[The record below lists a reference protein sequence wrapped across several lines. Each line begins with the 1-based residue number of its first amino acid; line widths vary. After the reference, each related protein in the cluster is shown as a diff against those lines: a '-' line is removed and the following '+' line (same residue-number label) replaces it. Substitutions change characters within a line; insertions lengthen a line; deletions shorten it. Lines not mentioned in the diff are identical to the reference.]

1 MKKNFAITCLLSLLA
16 LPLSAN
22 AQIFPVIPTFNE
34 ATGVLEVPF
43 VFYAGQSFYLSLTIT
58 DPATLTLQADPAK
71 LIEISPSESSAD
83 NTSAD
88 IVGTW
93 TIDGGSDQ
101 FVFGADASFEM
112 TQQAGVDEEACP
124 AGGSELGTFRWTPQT
139 GVFKA
144 LIATDGNGECGL
156 SHVSN
161 VVRFLPDGNTMT
173 LMIGSAVE
181 ATLTLQ
187 Q

>member
-1 MKKNFAITCLLSLLA
+1 MKKTYALTCFLA
-16 LPLSAN
+16 LLTSPFSAN
-22 AQIFPVIPTFNE
+22 AQIFPVIPNFNE

-43 VFYAGQSFYLSLTIT
+43 VFYAGKAFYLSLTVT
-58 DPATLTLQADPAK
+58 DPVALTLQADPAK
-71 LIEISPSESSAD
+71 LIDVSLTESSSD
-83 NTSAD
+83 NTTDD

-101 FVFGADASFEM
+101 FVFGADASFQM
-112 TQQAGVDEEACP
+112 TQQAGVDAEACP
-124 AGGSELGTFRWTPQT
+124 DGGSELGTFRWTPQT

-144 LIATDGNGECGL
+144 FITTDENGECGL
-156 SHVSN
+156 SHAQN

-173 LMIGSAVE
+173 LMIGNAAE

>member
-1 MKKNFAITCLLSLLA
+1 MKKIHALTCFITLLA
-16 LPLSAN
+16 SPLSAY

-43 VFYAGQSFYLSLTIT
+43 VFYAGQSFYLSLTVS
-58 DPATLTLQADPAK
+58 DPVALTLQADPAK
-71 LIEISPSESSAD
+71 VIDVSPSESSSD
-83 NTSAD
+83 NTTAD

-93 TIDGGSDQ
+93 TIDGSSDQ
-101 FVFGADASFEM
+101 FVFGADASFQM
-112 TQQAGVDEEACP
+112 TQQAGVDAEACP
-124 AGGSELGTFRWTPQT
+124 DGGSELGTFRWTPQT

-144 LIATDGNGECGL
+144 LITTDENGECGL
-156 SHVSN
+156 SHVPN

-173 LMIGSAVE
+173 LMIGNAAE